1 MDMNLMKT
9 VLVSVI
15 NIVVII
21 TLHIV
26 ELVDYEAQHY
36 YDITRY

>member
-1 MDMNLMKT
+1 MNLMKT

-26 ELVDYEAQHY
+26 ELVDYEAHY